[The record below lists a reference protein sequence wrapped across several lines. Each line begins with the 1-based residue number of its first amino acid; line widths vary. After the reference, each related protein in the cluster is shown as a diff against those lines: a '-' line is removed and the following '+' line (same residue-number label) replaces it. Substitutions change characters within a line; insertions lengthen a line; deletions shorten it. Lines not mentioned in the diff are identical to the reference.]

1 MNIYLENGYLDVDKL
16 LKPKQFNK
24 IIMVGGRGTGKSY
37 GVLRNLVRQDQKF
50 IYLRTSVSEMDAMKD
65 PDLDPFNPINR
76 LEDRNIE
83 ITKGSIKFVRKIVE
97 GEKNLGMVGALKNMY
112 QIRGFDGF
120 PYKILF
126 YDEFIGEKHAPKMKN
141 QGTAVKALYESINRN
156 RELEG
161 FPPLRLIMCANSDDL
176 NNDVLITYDVLD
188 DLLEMGDRGLEV
200 KDFPDRGLRLIYT
213 CRSPISE
220 RKRKTANYKG
230 QENSEYNKMALD
242 NKFTGYYRGNI
253 DSKDLKNYDPV
264 VSIGDVRIYKCKN
277 DKTYYV
283 TKYMIGNFPEVYQL
297 TDFER
302 GRFQRRFWRLYD
314 LYYSKK
320 IKFEN
325 AGAEIAFINLWEVKK

>member
-1 MNIYLENGYLDVDKL
+1 MNIYLPNGYLDVDKL

-37 GVLRNLVRQDQKF
+37 GVLRNLVRQDKKF

-76 LEDRNIE
+76 LEERNID
-83 ITKGSIKFVRKIVE
+83 ITKGSIKFIRKIVE

-112 QIRGFDGF
+112 QIRGFDGL

-126 YDEFIGEKHAPKMKN
+126 YDEFIPEKHVPKMKN
-141 QGTAVKALYESINRN
+141 QGTAVKSLFETVNRN
-156 RELEG
+156 RELDGE
-161 FPPLRLIMCANSDDL
+161 PPLRLIMCANSDDL
-176 NNDVLITYDVLD
+176 NNDVLITYGVLD

-200 KDFPDRGLRLIYT
+200 KDFPNKGLRLVYT

-220 RKRKTANYKG
+220 LKRATANYKG
-230 QENSEYNKMALD
+230 QEDSEYNRMALD

-253 DSKDLKNYDPV
+253 ESRDLKNYDPV
-264 VSIGDVRIYKCKN
+264 VSIGDIRVYKSKN

-283 TKYMIGNFPEVYQL
+283 TKYMTGIFPEIYHL

-302 GRFQRRFWRLYD
+302 GRFQRRFWRLSD
-314 LYYSKK
+314 LYYKK
-320 IKFEN
+320 MIKFEN
-325 AGAEIAFINLWEVKK
+325 AAAEIGFINLWEVKK